1 MGVGIES
8 VGIRSADIPFET
20 AVKGFVLAKSNL
32 LIFYILEKIE
42 VFFHLLKYFMRYIN
56 DN

>member
-42 VFFHLLKYFMRYIN
+42 VFFFIYLNIS
-56 DN
+56 